1 MFQYYKIKKI
11 DTLKTTRTEFVV
23 IDFEQQF
30 YISNKDKNITVE
42 RYMGKS
48 YPIYFN
54 IDDDIHDEEIPS
66 FRKENEQPSIKT
78 IVFVNDNNI
87 ISEILNSHNF
97 NMEYR
102 LHIDLE
108 KHQDINKK
116 LLSENYKKEIYY
128 IIETQ
133 CIMIN
138 LIYTPNMRTVKINKL
153 LKNIKQNII
162 DYDI

>member
-1 MFQYYKIKKI
+1 MNQDYNIKKI
-11 DTLKTTRTEFVV
+11 DTLNNGRDEFIV

-30 YISNKDKNITVE
+30 YFSNKDKNINVE
-42 RYMGKS
+42 RYRDKS

-54 IDDDIHDEEIPS
+54 IDDNIHNEEIPS
-66 FRKENEQPSIKT
+66 FRKENEQPNIKT

-87 ISEILNSHNF
+87 ISEMLNPDYF

-102 LHIDLE
+102 LYINLI
-108 KHQDINKK
+108 KHSDINKK

-128 IIETQ
+128 ISEAE

-138 LIYTPNMRTVKINKL
+138 LIYTPNMRAVKINKI
-153 LKNIKQNII
+153 KEIIKQNNI